1 MWRCAQLLRTPD
13 PTPRLGGG
21 LTVLLG
27 ACLFLAGMVCAQ
39 EAVPPP
45 PDRRAVQNRQ
55 EAFRKLEKSHPG
67 VKPSDLW
74 DFYKQHAP
82 DRIQEF
88 ERACKTSAS
97 KSLTALV
104 EMTDRYLDLE
114 ELRQQNPEEYR
125 RLVELEE
132 FESQARDLGRRI
144 AALAKSSS
152 DPQDV
157 GYKSLLQTRQQLRE
171 VLEKC
176 FERSQQNQLI
186 ELNRL
191 EAEVRDL
198 RALLQQRQ
206 GAREL
211 ILQQRFLDLS
221 GVAWEAP
228 K

>member
-1 MWRCAQLLRTPD
+1 MWRCAQLPKTSD
-13 PTPRLGGG
+13 PARRHRAPGM
-21 LTVLLG
+21 LLA
-27 ACLFLAGMVCAQ
+27 ACLLLAGAVSAQ
-39 EAVPPP
+39 ETVPPP

-88 ERACKTSAS
+88 ERACKTSSS
-97 KSLTALV
+97 KSLAALV
-104 EMTDRYLDLE
+104 EMTDRYLELE
-114 ELRQQNPEEYR
+114 ELREQNPQEYK

-144 AALAKSSS
+144 TALAKSSAN
-152 DPQDV
+152 PQDV
-157 GYKSLLQTRQQLRE
+157 GHKSLLETRQLLRE

-176 FERSQQNQLI
+176 FERSQQNQLL

-221 GVAWEAP
+221 GMAWEER

>member
-1 MWRCAQLLRTPD
+1 MWRCARLRLVSSL
-13 PTPRLGGG
+13 RFRQGVLGAMLGG
-21 LTVLLG
+21 LLLG
-27 ACLFLAGMVCAQ
+27 SLLPAQ
-39 EAVPPP
+39 DTAPSAT
-45 PDRRAVQNRQ
+45 DRRAVQNRQ
-55 EAFRKLEKSHPG
+55 EAFRKLEQTHPG
-67 VKPSDLW
+67 VKASDLW

-97 KSLTALV
+97 KSLAALV
-104 EMTDRYLDLE
+104 EMAERYVELE
-114 ELRQQNPEEYR
+114 ALREQSPEEYK
-125 RLVELEE
+125 RLVALEE
-132 FESQARDLGRRI
+132 YESQARELGRRI
-144 AALAKSSS
+144 AALARSSS
-152 DPQDV
+152 DPKAV
-157 GYKSLLQTRQQLRE
+157 GHQSLLDTQQQLRT

-176 FERSQQNQLI
+176 FELSQQDQLL

-221 GVAWEAP
+221 GVPWEAEQ

>member
-1 MWRCAQLLRTPD
+1 MWRRARFRPGRSPRCRQGVFGAMLGCLL
-13 PTPRLGGG
+13 
-21 LTVLLG
+21 
-27 ACLFLAGMVCAQ
+27 LAVMVPAQ
-39 EAVPPP
+39 ETPPP
-45 PDRRAVQNRQ
+45 TTDRRAVQNRQ
-55 EAFRKLEKSHPG
+55 EAFRKLEKAHPG

-97 KSLTALV
+97 KSLAALIQMA
-104 EMTDRYLDLE
+104 ERYLELE
-114 ELRQQNPEEYR
+114 ALREQSPEEYK

-132 FESQARDLGRRI
+132 YESQARELGRRV
-144 AALAKSSS
+144 AALARSSS
-152 DPQDV
+152 DPKAV
-157 GYKSLLQTRQQLRE
+157 GHQSLLDTQQQLRT

-176 FERSQQNQLI
+176 FELSQQNQLL

-211 ILQQRFLDLS
+211 ILQQRFVDLS
-221 GVAWEAP
+221 GVPWEAEQ